1 MSLKNSS
8 SVLRWAL
15 YVLVAVYLVNCST
28 HLRLHV
34 DMLRYFA
41 IKDCVELGCP
51 PNSVAAKDYLPWG
64 YTALL
69 LLLSKLGI
77 LKSSVLVFINCLYLF
92 GGLYFAGKLAGSTK
106 TGLLPAVLVL
116 LNWTT
121 IKFVTHPLSEMQYL
135 FFSLASL
142 YYFHRYSEGKKAGY
156 LILAFVAAGLAFV
169 TRSVGV
175 ALVGALGVGLLWEF
189 RQQLLE
195 FIKKHKY
202 LVILVGVV
210 GLGVVVFSRQL
221 GLNHYTAVFGKQFK
235 EGLTFGKM
243 LEWHF
248 TEWPQLCLNT
258 SVVKW
263 VPYLGA
269 ERLTVLFLL
278 LGILLFGGFLYL
290 LFFRKNEIPLI
301 VKVYLLFYSVV
312 MFNWPF
318 YDPRFWVPV
327 LPLLAIVAVYI
338 PFQGPRWRQVV
349 LSVWLAGYVVLG
361 IGAVGFYTYTSLN
374 KEVMARTHANGVYRN
389 EYETIFYGKPLSDTA
404 RHIDSAALEV
414 IRRYDR

>member
-1 MSLKNSS
+1 MAGPMMRVKRSAGEMGSGLSIAFLNTMSLKNSS

-92 GGLYFAGKLAGSTK
+92 GGLYFAGKLACSTK

-175 ALVGALGVGLLWEF
+175 ALVG
-189 RQQLLE
+189 
-195 FIKKHKY
+195 
-202 LVILVGVV
+202 
-210 GLGVVVFSRQL
+210 
-221 GLNHYTAVFGKQFK
+221 
-235 EGLTFGKM
+235 
-243 LEWHF
+243 
-248 TEWPQLCLNT
+248 
-258 SVVKW
+258 
-263 VPYLGA
+263 
-269 ERLTVLFLL
+269 
-278 LGILLFGGFLYL
+278 
-290 LFFRKNEIPLI
+290 
-301 VKVYLLFYSVV
+301 
-312 MFNWPF
+312 
-318 YDPRFWVPV
+318 
-327 LPLLAIVAVYI
+327 
-338 PFQGPRWRQVV
+338 
-349 LSVWLAGYVVLG
+349 
-361 IGAVGFYTYTSLN
+361 
-374 KEVMARTHANGVYRN
+374 
-389 EYETIFYGKPLSDTA
+389 
-404 RHIDSAALEV
+404 
-414 IRRYDR
+414 